1 MPRRK
6 GSEAENEA
14 LKNREVR
21 WRYLLRHPEFRA
33 GLNELRRHYRDGG
46 GYSQKEKNFG
56 DKWEL
61 YSIPGE
67 ILQPYHR
74 NYLTEDLCLEAIER
88 YESFFQHNDRD
99 FIGCPVS
106 AGDPWDIHDWIDPPF
121 PGSRPGVFLEIM
133 VDLRYPLD
141 LLVTLIEQ
149 EIRTALHKR
158 TRPRQRRRLDKV
170 ETYLKVYDLAEK
182 GESYGAIAKAL
193 KRRVSTVKSAYLAA
207 SRNIFGSAK
216 MPRKRAL
223 PLASLDPDTHVQRC
237 PTCQRAQNFEEMCAQ
252 ARLYTGQETKGQRA
266 LTGLDVTR

>member
-6 GSEAENEA
+6 GPEAENEA
-14 LKNREVR
+14 LKDREVR
-21 WRYLLRHPEFRA
+21 WKYLLRHPEFRA
-33 GLNELRRHYRDGG
+33 GLNELRRHYREGG
-46 GYSQKEKNFG
+46 GYSQKEMDFL

-67 ILQPYHR
+67 ILQPYLR
-74 NYLTEDLCLEAIER
+74 NSLTEDLCLETIER
-88 YESFFQHNDRD
+88 YESFFQRRDGD
-99 FIGCPVS
+99 FIGCPVL

-121 PGSRPGVFLEIM
+121 PGSRPGVFLEIR

-149 EIRTALHKR
+149 EIRTARQKS
-158 TRPRQRRRLDKV
+158 TRPRQRRRLDKL
-170 ETYLKVYDLAEK
+170 EPYLKVYDLAEK

-207 SRNIFGSAK
+207 SRNIFGTAK

-223 PLASLDPDTHVQRC
+223 PLASFDPNAHVQRC
-237 PTCQRAQNFEEMCAQ
+237 PTCQRAQKFEEMCAQ
-252 ARLYTGQETKGQRA
+252 SRLYAGQETKGQRES
-266 LTGLDVTR
+266 TGYDTLR